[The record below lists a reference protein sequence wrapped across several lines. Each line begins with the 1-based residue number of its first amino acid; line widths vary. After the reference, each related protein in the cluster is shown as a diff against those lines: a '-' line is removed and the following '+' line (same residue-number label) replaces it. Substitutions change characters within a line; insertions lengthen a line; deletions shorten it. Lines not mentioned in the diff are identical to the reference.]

1 MFKRIGN
8 LIGKAVRDVTN
19 GYQDGRTSCTDN
31 EPLHNHH
38 DGCPACHTANNNC
51 QACDGEGVDFLDWTN
66 ARGGQVQFQICEL
79 CNGNGIAVKDIDY
92 EMVSVC
98 DNHGNSGIEYKKLN

>member
-1 MFKRIGN
+1 MKRIHETKIDKQGN
-8 LIGKAVRDVTN
+8 V
-19 GYQDGRTSCTDN
+19 SDN
-31 EPLHNHH
+31 KCP
-38 DGCPACHTANNNC
+38 GCN
-51 QACDGEGVDFLDWTN
+51 GEGVDFLDWTN